1 MANKMQQRAIHL
13 NLPKNDKLDIEFQN
27 LSFNVPFGKGKKE
40 ILHSIS
46 GKFKSGELTAI
57 MGPSGAG
64 KSSLLNILTGF
75 ENAGTSGTI
84 RCTGQDDETDSK
96 VKYKRDCCYILQDDR
111 LCPLFTVK
119 EIMNMAA
126 KLKLGYS
133 VSEKAKELVIFD
145 ILDTLGLS
153 NTMDTKCS
161 RLSGGQRKR
170 LSIALELI
178 DNPPIMFL
186 DEPTTGLDSSSSLQ
200 CVTML
205 KSLARGGRTI
215 VCTIHQPSAT
225 IFEMFD
231 HVYIL
236 AEGYCI
242 YQGKSMNTV
251 SYLSRVGL
259 HCPQYHNPADYLLE
273 VANGEYGN
281 FTEKLAKF
289 STETNFRMLE
299 PSDILVTE
307 KEPCK
312 DEHSK
317 KTTVLIQAPSEWY
330 KFQILFQRCLIQL
343 YRDWTV
349 TQLKLVLHILVGI
362 FVGVLYMNYG
372 NDGSKAIKN
381 VGYFIVSIVYIIYT
395 SMMPAVVKFPSEI
408 PIIKKESFNN
418 WYKLNTYYM
427 AYIMANMPVQV
438 VFSLVYTVIS
448 YLISGQPIEVMRMLM
463 VFGIQTIVSL
473 IAESFGLI
481 LGTTVNPINGTFL
494 GAILTALF
502 LVLAGFLMLFS
513 HMSKFMYVLSYF
525 SYIAYAMEAMVQAMY
540 GFEREQLPCPP
551 DVSYCH
557 YKSPTILLK
566 DLGMQNS
573 NYMYDLLVLVA
584 NLIVMKIVGFCTL
597 RRMIRKGI

>member
-349 TQLKLVLHILVGI
+349 TQLKIALHAVI
-362 FVGVLYMNYG
+362 GVLLGLLFHGFG
-372 NDGSKAIKN
+372 NNGAKTFSNA
-381 VGYFIVSIVYIIYT
+381 GYYAMSAVYLSYT
-395 SMMPAVVKFPSEI
+395 SMIPAVVKFPAEV
-408 PIIKKESFNN
+408 PIVAKETFNN
-418 WYKLNTYYM
+418 WYHLKTYYV
-427 AYIMANMPVQV
+427 AVTLAHIPTQV
-438 VFSLVYTVIS
+438 ICAITYSSIS
-448 YLISGQPIEVMRMLM
+448 YIISGQLFELNRFVMFLSITTLINLAADGM
-463 VFGIQTIVSL
+463 GIVIGTILKPV
-473 IAESFGLI
+473 
-481 LGTTVNPINGTFL
+481 NGTFVASVYTAYLILLSGFFVLLNHMNRYTYLLTYTSYL
-494 GAILTALF
+494 GY
-502 LVLAGFLMLFS
+502 G
-513 HMSKFMYVLSYF
+513 
-525 SYIAYAMEAMVQAMY
+525 MEGMMQAMY
-540 GFEREQLPCPP
+540 GFQRHSLPCPE
-551 DVSYCH
+551 DIVYCQF
-557 YKSPTILLK
+557 KSPNEVLDEFGMGSASYTIDIYYLLLHFIISK
-566 DLGMQNS
+566 VIGYFTLKQN
-573 NYMYDLLVLVA
+573 
-584 NLIVMKIVGFCTL
+584 IKRG
-597 RRMIRKGI
+597 